1 MDKQLK
7 RPSLRR
13 AIDEKRKEC
22 IYWLVVDDDKG
33 PLSLVKTSDQKAV
46 VLAGDA
52 RGAQGFRNGKP
63 NTFIEEAWYFEQL
76 TNKCYHNLLKTWINK
91 LGPVEDPA
99 QRLKNL
105 REKESKQKIS
115 KAKRERAKNL
125 NDVEL
130 AEVQNLLSKEVSQ
143 NHIAD
148 KFGVS
153 QSFIRRLAALN
164 HQNVPEVGV
173 GDSETP
179 EATDKAA

>member
-1 MDKQLK
+1 
-7 RPSLRR
+7 
-13 AIDEKRKEC
+13 
-22 IYWLVVDDDKG
+22 
-33 PLSLVKTSDQKAV
+33 

-63 NTFIEEAWYFEQL
+63 NTLISESWCFEPL
-76 TNKCYHNLLKTWINK
+76 TEKAYHPLVGKWIDK
-91 LGPVEDPA
+91 LGIVEDSA

-153 QSFIRRLAALN
+153 KSFIRRLAALN